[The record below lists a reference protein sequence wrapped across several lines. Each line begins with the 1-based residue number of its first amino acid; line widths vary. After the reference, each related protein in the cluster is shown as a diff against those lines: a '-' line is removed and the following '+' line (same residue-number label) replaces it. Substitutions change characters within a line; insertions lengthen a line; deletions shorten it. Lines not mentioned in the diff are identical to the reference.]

1 MRTGED
7 ESSTCLQAHLSSR
20 LLCPDTSFPFPSD
33 RVLKTIKDH
42 EIDNV
47 IFLAGDSH
55 SSWVTDVIPKES
67 VNDTD
72 IYDPSTGR
80 GALAVEFGGTAVS
93 SPPSFGRNLTSEAYN
108 KAAQRLVTVN
118 RPLHYAETQY
128 RGYYTL
134 ELSSKRATAT
144 YWATPNL
151 TTEGHDAFA
160 LATFEVEAGQNK
172 LSRPINGGKKPTSGA
187 IQAEVVKYDE
197 QKWNGTAFA

>member
-1 MRTGED
+1 M
-7 ESSTCLQAHLSSR
+7 
-20 LLCPDTSFPFPSD
+20 
-33 RVLKTIKDH
+33 LKTIKDDA
-42 EIDNV
+42 IDNV

-67 VNDTD
+67 INDTA

-80 GALAVEFGGTAVS
+80 GAVAVEFGGTAIS

-108 KAAQRLVTVN
+108 EAAQRLVTVN

-134 ELSSKRATAT
+134 HLSAERAMAT
-144 YWATPNL
+144 YWATPNI
-151 TTEGHDAFA
+151 TTEGHESFA
-160 LATFEVEAGQNK
+160 LARFEVESGQNK
-172 LSRPINGGKKPTSGA
+172 LSRPINGGKKPASGA
-187 IQAEVVKYDE
+187 IQAEVVKYDQ